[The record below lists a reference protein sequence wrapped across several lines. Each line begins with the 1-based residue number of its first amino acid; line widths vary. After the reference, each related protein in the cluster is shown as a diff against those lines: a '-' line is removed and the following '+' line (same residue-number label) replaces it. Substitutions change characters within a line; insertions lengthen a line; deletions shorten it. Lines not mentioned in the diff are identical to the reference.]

1 MIWPIAVLVG
11 LAGIAWVV
19 PQVFLAWIQRLVIA
33 LFGISLLGI
42 LFRWWHPPG
51 PTSTWFFD
59 IVAVIAMLVLWFS
72 EPYLHEEARQHG
84 WPHPRVRHYQSILLL
99 FIASLVA
106 VSLLTNFLYL
116 WMAIEA
122 ATLTSVFL
130 VSVPSTKGAIE
141 ASWRYLLVTEAGG
154 LAALVGTVIAL
165 TGMGLPFIDWHAG
178 LVLTGHST
186 VSPHWVLIGAF
197 MALIGYATKAGLAP
211 FHTWLPDAHS
221 EAPATVSALLSGL
234 KLAGAI
240 LIVFRLFG
248 VLSEAIPAVDL
259 KDALIGLGLL
269 SLAVAASFVAFQ
281 TDLKRMWAYS
291 SIEHIGL
298 ISLGMGF
305 GGIALVGALLHVW
318 THASSKTLL
327 FQNAGS
333 VRLMY
338 RTSESDQGAKGLLS
352 RTPWTGSL
360 LALGTAAIVGLP
372 PFAPFWSEWLILVGG
387 FLNPSHRIPDMIAMA
402 LLVVIFCGVV
412 LRMPGWL
419 WTPGKGPSSL
429 PRLKESWALLSPNLV
444 LAVFV
449 VGGGVGV
456 PWLMHPLWHHLVN
469 HLMKSPI

>member
-1 MIWPIAVLVG
+1 MIWPIAILVG
-11 LAGIAWVV
+11 LAGAQWVV
-19 PQVFLAWIQRLVIA
+19 ARSVLVWIQRLVIA
-33 LFGISLLGI
+33 LFGLSLLGI
-42 LFRWWHPPG
+42 LFDWWHPPG
-51 PTSTWFFD
+51 PTATWFFD

-72 EPYLHEEARQHG
+72 EPYLTEEARQHA
-84 WPHPRVRHYQSILLL
+84 WPPLRVRQYQSILLL

-106 VSLLTNFLYL
+106 VALLTNFLFL

-130 VSVPSTKGAIE
+130 VSIPNSNGAIE

-165 TGMGLPFIDWHAG
+165 TGMGLHFFQWHPGVVAG
-178 LVLTGHST
+178 GHGS
-186 VSPHWVLIGAF
+186 VSPHWILIGAF

-211 FHTWLPDAHS
+211 FHSWLPDAHS
-221 EAPATVSALLSGL
+221 EAPATISALLSGL
-234 KLAGAI
+234 KLAGAM

-248 VLSEAIPAVDL
+248 VLAQAIPAVDL
-259 KDALIGLGLL
+259 KDGLIGLGLL

-327 FQNAGS
+327 FQNAGA

-338 RTSESDQGAKGLLS
+338 RTSRSDQGAKALLS

-387 FLNPSHRIPDMIAMA
+387 FLTPAHRIPDMIAMA
-402 LLVVIFCGVV
+402 LLVVIFSGVV

-419 WTPGKGPSSL
+419 WTPGKGATKL
-429 PRLKESWALLSPNLV
+429 PRIKESWALLSPNLV

-449 VGGGVGV
+449 VSGGIGV
-456 PWLMHPLWHHLVN
+456 PWIMHPLWHDLVG
-469 HLMKSPI
+469 HLMRSRV

>member
-1 MIWPIAVLVG
+1 MIVPVAILVG
-11 LAGIAWVV
+11 LAGIQFVV
-19 PQVFLAWIQRLVIA
+19 PQSLMAWIQRLVIA
-33 LFGISLLGI
+33 LFGISLVGI
-42 LFRWWHPPG
+42 GLYWWHPPG
-51 PTSTWFFD
+51 PTATWFFD
-59 IVAVIAMLVLWFS
+59 IVAVISMVALWFS
-72 EPYLHEEARQHG
+72 EPYLVEEVRQHD
-84 WPHPRVRHYQSILLL
+84 WSVTRVRYYQGILLI

-106 VSLLTNFLYL
+106 VALWRNFLFM
-116 WMAIEA
+116 WMAIET
-122 ATLTSVFL
+122 ATLSSVYL
-130 VSVPSTKGAIE
+130 VSAPHSKGAIE

-165 TGMGLPFIDWHAG
+165 TGMGLSFAGWHAG
-178 LVLTGHST
+178 VVTSASS
-186 VSPHWVLIGAF
+186 VVNPHWVLIGAF
-197 MALIGYATKAGLAP
+197 MALVGYATKAGLAP

-248 VLSEAIPAVDL
+248 VLAQGIPAYDL
-259 KDALIGLGLL
+259 KDGLVGLGLL
-269 SLAVAASFVAFQ
+269 SLMVAASFVAFQ
-281 TDLKRMWAYS
+281 KDLKRMWAYS

-338 RTSESDQGAKGLLS
+338 RTSRSDLGAKGLLS

-360 LALGTAAIVGLP
+360 LALGTAAIIGLP

-387 FLNPSHRIPDMIAMA
+387 FLRAGNRIPDIIAIG
-402 LLVVIFCGVV
+402 LLIVIFCGVV
-412 LRMPGWL
+412 VRMPGWL
-419 WTPGKGPSSL
+419 WTPGKATGG

-444 LAVFV
+444 LAIFV
-449 VGGGVGV
+449 IGGGIGV